1 MKFEILKKN
10 HLKRNLLIGI
20 ATISILTAGIL
31 TFTKAKYKTTE
42 SIPLVNGTI
51 NYTLADLNIVSLYI
65 DGIETKSLDNSKTYV
80 LNTEQSTCIYKDGTT
95 INNLALNYNSD
106 TKTFIIT
113 PYTAKG
119 IKCILYFEEILKNQ
133 KDSYHRCIRRHIYK

>member
-65 DGIETKSLDNSKTYV
+65 DGIA
-80 LNTEQSTCIYKDGTT
+80 

-106 TKTFIIT
+106 TKTFIIA